1 MCTEML
7 LVKILHVRIS
17 FFKICIWIREHFING
32 VVMIR
37 ELNYIDEINL
47 LGELRAWS
55 SVTGWSLKPIM
66 GTLQMYFWWTLVSFV
81 LQATFHTPF
90 SDLGQSP
97 EGCSSY
103 LFPKIMGLAK
113 VRMSA
118 LSSDLSVLIPLTVR
132 VLEESSCL
140 HLLNKR
146 S

>member
-1 MCTEML
+1 MVFKACCGNTSDVF
-7 LVKILHVRIS
+7 LV
-17 FFKICIWIREHFING
+17 N
-32 VVMIR
+32 
-37 ELNYIDEINL
+37 
-47 LGELRAWS
+47 
-55 SVTGWSLKPIM
+55 SL
-66 GTLQMYFWWTLVSFV
+66 SFV

-90 SDLGQSP
+90 SHLGQSP

-118 LSSDLSVLIPLTVR
+118 LHVGSSDLSVLIPLTVR

-146 S
+146 SQNHLDWKRSL